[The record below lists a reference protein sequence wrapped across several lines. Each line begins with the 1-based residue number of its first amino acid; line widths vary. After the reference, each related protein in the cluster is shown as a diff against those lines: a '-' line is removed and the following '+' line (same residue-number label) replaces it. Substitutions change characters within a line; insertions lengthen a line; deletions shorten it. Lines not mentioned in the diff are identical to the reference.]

1 MGIMDKIKSLFK
13 ENEDQIISAGAG
25 RIIAQ
30 LEKLLT

>member
-13 ENEDQIISAGAG
+13 ENEDQIILPVRG

>member
-25 RIIAQ
+25 AYHSATG
-30 LEKLLT
+30 KLLT